1 MSKGDLSRREF
12 MGSTG
17 AAALGLTWPATQREL
32 LLYVGTYTRGKSEGI
47 YVYRM
52 NPANGALQRVGAT
65 KAVNPSFLAI
75 APQRR
80 FLFAVGEVDE
90 FGSKS
95 GGVVTAFAIDQ
106 RTGELRQ
113 LNQQSS
119 VGAGPCYVTVDPTGK
134 FVLVANY
141 GGGSVA
147 ALPIKPDGS
156 LGEAADFVQH
166 TGAGGNPQRQ
176 DKPHAHCVVLDAA
189 GRHAFVADLGLDK
202 VMIYRFDART
212 GKLAPAAQPFASTK
226 PGAGPRHFTFHP
238 RGPFAYVINELASTL
253 TAFTYDQARGALTEL
268 QTLSTLPADFKSNSY
283 CADVHVHPSGR
294 FIYGS
299 NRGHDSIV
307 AFAVD
312 PRTGRLS
319 YIAHEATRGKWP
331 RNFAVDPTGKYLLV
345 ANQNSDSVVT
355 FEIDQ
360 QSGRLQATGQV
371 TEIPMPVCLKFTP
384 AFS

>member
-1 MSKGDLSRREF
+1 MSKGELSRRTF
-12 MGSTG
+12 METTS
-17 AAALGLTWPATQREL
+17 AAAFGLVLPTAQREL

-52 NPANGALQRVGAT
+52 NPANGELKRVSTA

-75 APQRR
+75 EPRRR
-80 FLFAVGEVDE
+80 FLYAVGEVGE
-90 FGSKS
+90 FGGKP
-95 GGVVTAFAIDQ
+95 GGLVTAFAIDQ
-106 RTGELRQ
+106 RTGALRQ

-119 VGAGPCYVTVDPTGK
+119 VGGGPCYITVDPASR

-147 ALPIKPDGS
+147 TLPIKRDGS

-166 TGAGGNPQRQ
+166 TGAGATKRQ
-176 DKPHAHCVVLDAA
+176 DKPHAHCIVLDAA
-189 GRHAFVADLGLDK
+189 ARYAFVADLGLDK
-202 VMIYRFDART
+202 VLSYRFNART
-212 GKLAPAAQPFASTK
+212 GKLAPGAQPFAATK

-238 RGPFAYVINELASTL
+238 RGQFAYVINELDATL
-253 TAFTYDQARGALTEL
+253 TAFAYDRASGALQEL
-268 QTLSTLPADFKSNSY
+268 QTVTTLPADFKGDSY
-283 CADVHVHPSGR
+283 CADIHVHPSGK
-294 FIYGS
+294 FVYGS

-307 AFAVD
+307 AFAID
-312 PRTGRLS
+312 QRTGKLS
-319 YIAHEATRGKWP
+319 YIAHEPTQGKWP

-360 QSGRLQATGQV
+360 PSGRLKATGVV
-371 TEIPMPVCLKFTP
+371 TEIPMPVCLKFIP